1 MTKVQKVLA
10 SLCVALLLFPALAQG
25 ETVRKRARCWYAAA
39 STNADILSDSAIGVS
54 TAGKSV
60 ALRVTVALVDTASVF
75 NMTFTRTDSSGNSE
89 TQTFG
94 LNGSVALSAGDLFT
108 FTVGL
113 EDKIDD
119 ADDAQLLVNFQCE
132 TTTTVGY
139 LSVQEVQS
147 P

>member
-10 SLCVALLLFPALAQG
+10 ALLLVALLIPAVAQG
-25 ETVRKRARCWYAAA
+25 ETVRRRARCWYASA
-39 STNADILSDSAIGVS
+39 SSNADILSAGGIGVS
-54 TAGKSV
+54 SPGKSV
-60 ALRVTVALVDTASVF
+60 ALRVTVALVSTASVF
-75 NMTFTRTDSSGNSE
+75 NVTFTRTNSDGNEES
-89 TQTFG
+89 QTFG
-94 LNGSVALSAGDLFT
+94 LNESNSLNAGDLYT
-108 FTVGL
+108 FTVGM

-119 ADDAQLLVNFQCE
+119 GDDASLLVNFQCE